1 MMLVDTDVLIW
12 NLRGN
17 AAAAS
22 LLDDNRG
29 FSLSAATWMELV
41 QGAVRDGAELRTLR
55 QALRFWRVTIL
66 HVDESVSARA
76 SFLVEEHAFT
86 NSLQLADALIATTTL
101 ESGLPL
107 VTANDRHYRCVEGLE
122 IRVFRP

>member
-1 MMLVDTDVLIW
+1 MMLVDTDVLTW

-17 AAAAS
+17 AVAAS

-29 FSLSAATWMELV
+29 FSLSAVTWMELV
-41 QGAVRDGAELRTLR
+41 QGVRDGAELRTLR
-55 QALRFWRVTIL
+55 QALHFWRATIL

-76 SFLVEEHAFT
+76 SFLVEEHALA
-86 NSLQLADALIATTTL
+86 NSLQLADALIAATAL

-107 VTANDRHYRCVEGLE
+107 VTANDRHYRCIEGLE